1 MAALGASH
9 VPWSR
14 IGRGMVLLAVWFVLS
29 GALAAFLFLTS
40 SRTIDVASH
49 ESVVR
54 PTTSR
59 WVVMH
64 TGPVLPDLRMP
75 SHSVIGIDIDL
86 GGTEADSL
94 DALVKRYAFI
104 ASHPKSQIDVV
115 QDALAGMAI
124 TAGLRGAVIGLVP
137 VVLWV
142 VIGHDGRGL
151 VRQAFARRSVLVGG
165 LSLVLV
171 AGLAFWPWGFA
182 RSAASEGESWQ
193 SLSTFAGTAVQLPP
207 EISGLQLNANLT
219 TQESKRLVL
228 SAISTYQRSLA
239 FYDTAADAVADLPIR
254 TPLKGETV
262 ALLVSDRH
270 DNIGMDQVAR
280 AIADAGGATVVLD
293 AGDDTSTGSTWEAFS
308 LDSLQERFKDF
319 DRIAISGNHDHG
331 DFVSS
336 YLAKRGWVNPDGE
349 VVGGPGGSLLWGR
362 DDPRSSGL
370 GNWVDIA
377 GSYANYQSDVA
388 DAVCSSEERVGTVL
402 VHATSLAAE
411 VLQRGCAD
419 LVIGGHLH
427 VQQGPERVVGTNAAV
442 GYSYTNGTTGG
453 AAYAIAVGS
462 KPRREAEVTLITYRD
477 GRPVGLQPVRL
488 QTNGRFHVSPYL
500 PLLY

>member
-1 MAALGASH
+1 MAALGRSH
-9 VPWSR
+9 LPWSR
-14 IGRGMVLLAVWFVLS
+14 VGHGLVVVAVWFAISSAV
-29 GALAAFLFLTS
+29 AVFLFLTS

-49 ESVVR
+49 ETVVR

-75 SHSVIGIDIDL
+75 SGTVIGIDLDL
-86 GGTEADSL
+86 GGTEAESL
-94 DALVKRYAFI
+94 DALVNRYAFI
-104 ASHPKSQIDVV
+104 ASHPQSQIDVV
-115 QDALAGMAI
+115 RDALADMAV
-124 TAGLRGAVIGLVP
+124 TAGVRGAVVGLIP

-142 VIGHDGRGL
+142 VIGHDGRGQ

-165 LSLVLV
+165 LALLV
-171 AGLAFWPWGFA
+171 AGGLAFWPWGFA
-182 RSAASEGESWQ
+182 RGGSSDGESWQ
-193 SLSTFAGTAVQLPP
+193 SLSAFAGTAVQLPP
-207 EISGLQLNANLT
+207 EISRLQLNANLT

-239 FYDTAADAVADLPIR
+239 FYDTAADQVADLEIR

-336 YLAKRGWVNPDGE
+336 YLGKRGWVNPAGE
-349 VVGGPGGSLLWGR
+349 VVDGPGGSLLWGR

-377 GSYANYQSDVA
+377 GSYADYQSEVA
-388 DAVCSSEERVGTVL
+388 DAVCSSDERVGTVL

-427 VQQGPERVVGTNAAV
+427 VQQGPDRIVGTNGEV
-442 GYSYTNGTTGG
+442 GFSYTNGTTGG